1 MLVPYFCKFTNEKEF
16 LSGGFGRV
24 SNRYRPGDKPI
35 APSEIPYRWN
45 PEVICRAISTEEVVS
60 IVRAI
65 GQAALIAKNC
75 GFDGIE
81 LGDYLFPR
89 LTTIRQPVDRL
100 AMRGVS
106 ILIHCIEESSD
117 AIHEIVPYQ
126 FVEGESVRAL
136 TE

>member
-1 MLVPYFCKFTNEKEF
+1 MESLLEHC
-16 LSGGFGRV
+16 
-24 SNRYRPGDKPI
+24 PGLTAVFAYSDI
-35 APSEIPYRWN
+35 M
-45 PEVICRAISTEEVVS
+45 
-60 IVRAI
+60 AI
-65 GQAALIAKNC
+65 GAIRALQDHGLRVPQDVSVC

-89 LTTIRQPVDRL
+89 LTTLRQPVDRL

>member
-1 MLVPYFCKFTNEKEF
+1 M
-16 LSGGFGRV
+16 
-24 SNRYRPGDKPI
+24 
-35 APSEIPYRWN
+35 
-45 PEVICRAISTEEVVS
+45 
-60 IVRAI
+60 AI
-65 GQAALIAKNC
+65 GAIRALQDHGLRVPQDVSVC

>member
-1 MLVPYFCKFTNEKEF
+1 MKLSFSTNGWQGISWSEF
-16 LSGGFGRV
+16 V
-24 SNRYRPGDKPI
+24 
-35 APSEIPYRWN
+35 
-45 PEVICRAISTEEVVS
+45 
-60 IVRAI
+60 
-65 GQAALIAKNC
+65 ALAKDA